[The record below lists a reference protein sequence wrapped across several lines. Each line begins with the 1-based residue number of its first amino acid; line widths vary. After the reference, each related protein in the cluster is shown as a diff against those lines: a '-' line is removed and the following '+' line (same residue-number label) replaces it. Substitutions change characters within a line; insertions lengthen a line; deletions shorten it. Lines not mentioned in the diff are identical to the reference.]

1 MRRRVAEILIF
12 VFIKTQ
18 MKRSKGLLVYSLTV
32 GNVYIHTGLH
42 IKFSGGRTG
51 PVEEIAVCTK
61 RILQY

>member
-1 MRRRVAEILIF
+1 
-12 VFIKTQ
+12 
-18 MKRSKGLLVYSLTV
+18 MKRSKRLLVYSLTV

-42 IKFSGGRTG
+42 IKVSGGRTG